1 MDRKTL
7 SSMVSATNVPPA
19 ITSGSLIIAY
29 LKRKNNQPNK
39 QDLDMALWRVT
50 TKRKK
55 LCNGIMIEPNMTV
68 EVVTTGAN
76 PVTSNRGQA
85 VADAFMRIYGI
96 DAVKANILNLS
107 DLDVVKVK

>member
-1 MDRKTL
+1 
-7 SSMVSATNVPPA
+7 
-19 ITSGSLIIAY
+19 
-29 LKRKNNQPNK
+29 
-39 QDLDMALWRVT
+39 MALWRIT

-55 LCNGIMIEPNMTV
+55 LCNGIMIEPDMTV

>member
-1 MDRKTL
+1 
-7 SSMVSATNVPPA
+7 
-19 ITSGSLIIAY
+19 
-29 LKRKNNQPNK
+29 
-39 QDLDMALWRVT
+39 MALWRVT

-68 EVVTTGAN
+68 EIVTTGAN
-76 PVTSNRGQA
+76 PVTSNRGQT